1 MQFET
6 LADFFNMGGH
16 GIYVWLS
23 YALGLLLFAGNL
35 LLPAKARKDLLKTLA
50 RRIRRENDT
59 K

>member
-1 MQFET
+1 
-6 LADFFNMGGH
+6 MGGH